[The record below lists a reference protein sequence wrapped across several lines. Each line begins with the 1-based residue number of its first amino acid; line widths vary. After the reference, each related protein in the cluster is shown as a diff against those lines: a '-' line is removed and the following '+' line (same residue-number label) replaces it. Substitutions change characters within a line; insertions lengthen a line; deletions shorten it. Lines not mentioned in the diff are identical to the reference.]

1 MAAEAGHVPDMA
13 ELADRIAISEILALH
28 CRGVDRAD
36 EAALKSCYWPDA
48 TTAYGEAAVPAHA
61 FCSQLASAI
70 TAYAQT
76 HHMVTNSLFVING
89 HRAQVETSLLA
100 FHYRESA
107 DGDDSEMTYLGRYLD
122 DFEKR
127 GDVWKIMHREPVM
140 SWSQNSTATHDAAH
154 PALSALRRAG
164 RYPDDPVYEQAVTRA
179 SS

>member
-1 MAAEAGHVPDMA
+1 MTREAGRVPDRA
-13 ELADRIAISEILALH
+13 ELADRAAIAEILALH

-48 TTAYGEAAVPAHA
+48 TTAYGEAAVPAHP

-76 HHMVTNSLFVING
+76 HHMVTNSLFVFDG
-89 HRAQVETSLLA
+89 DRAQVETMLLA

-140 SWSQNSTATHDAAH
+140 SWSQNSRATHDADH

-164 RYPDDPVYEQAVTRA
+164 RYPDDPLYQLAKTRA
-179 SS
+179 SF